1 MLRVGEAGDGSLAP
15 RAISLQAGAASLL
28 TDAAAEPHPFYDA
41 TKRVIDVTLATALLL
56 LTTPLLLAACLL
68 ILLTTRRSPVLV
80 QQRVGWRGA
89 EFGMLKLRTMH
100 TEDTALTRLRSKQ
113 PDDARIT
120 AAGRFLRHTSIDELP
135 QLLNVIAGEMSLVG
149 PRPGLPSEVADYR
162 APWLRR
168 LTVKPGLSGL
178 WQVSG
183 RSALPVTRWMAL
195 DRLYVRRRSL
205 LFDVAILL
213 RTLLAVV
220 TGRGAW

>member
-1 MLRVGEAGDGSLAP
+1 MLRIGEARDGSLAA
-15 RAISLQAGAASLL
+15 RAITRQAGSAAPL
-28 TDAAAEPHPFYDA
+28 TDAASEPHALYDV
-41 TKRVIDVTLATALLL
+41 TKRITDVIVATALLL
-56 LTTPLLLAACLL
+56 LATPVLLAACLL
-68 ILLTTRRSPVLV
+68 IVLTTRRGPLLI
-80 QQRVGWRGA
+80 QRRVGWRGA

-100 TEDTALTRLRSKQ
+100 TEGAAHAGLASKQ
-113 PDDARIT
+113 PDDARVT
-120 AAGRFLRHTSIDELP
+120 AIGRFLRRTSIDELP

-168 LTVKPGLSGL
+168 LAVKPGLSGL

-205 LFDVAILL
+205 LIDIAILL
-213 RTLLAVV
+213 RTLPAVV